1 MLAFSIDYY
10 GIFFRATQSVE
21 LFCTYEKNGD
31 GFKIIVSSYQDEQR
45 KRFAIAQ
52 ELGHLFLHMGYK
64 TNAEIWEKQADKVP
78 FQEKDPEKVRQ
89 ANEFAAALLMPRYIF
104 FLTLEAASDI
114 AESGKRT
121 IHMQA
126 VADFFNV
133 SLSAAYTRAKI
144 LGLSERAYYEMS

>member
-10 GIFFRATQSVE
+10 GIFFGATQSVE
-21 LFCTYEKNGD
+21 LFCTY
-31 GFKIIVSSYQDEQR
+31 
-45 KRFAIAQ
+45 
-52 ELGHLFLHMGYK
+52 
-64 TNAEIWEKQADKVP
+64 DKVP

-144 LGLSERAYYEMS
+144 FGII